1 MPLWSFH
8 IPTWRCSSL
17 VTCDGSFQNPE
28 RHLESWILLLS
39 AWLLC
44 EKPWWLMIDCCYV
57 IWKNVWLVWTARKP
71 VLAGF
76 NIQFARAVMFTLY
89 AYILVYTCNIMH
101 TYACIC
107 SVLNVVFLLDVNPVP
122 SRFECDGQKETSYK
136 DGDANAMHES
146 FRSEFLFAC
155 QSRSQKGSWRA
166 RIAKFATKHWP

>member
-17 VTCDGSFQNPE
+17 VMCDGSFQNPE
-28 RHLESWILLLS
+28 PLRLVGDLDLESWILLLS

-44 EKPWWLMIDCCYV
+44 EKPWWLIIYCCYV
-57 IWKNVWLVWTARKP
+57 KNVWLVWTARKP
-71 VLAGF
+71 VVAG
-76 NIQFARAVMFTLY
+76 QFARAVMFTLY
-89 AYILVYTCNIMH
+89 VCILVYTCIIMH

-107 SVLNVVFLLDVNPVP
+107 SVLYVMFFLDVNHVP
-122 SRFECDGQKETSYK
+122 SRVKCDGQKETSYK

-155 QSRSQKGSWRA
+155 QSRS
-166 RIAKFATKHWP
+166 